1 MVASYLRHAPLCG
14 VDSEHKM
21 PGVDMTNIDALAY
34 MASGAVLGLAGGLSP
49 GPLTALVIR
58 QTLQFGTR
66 EGLKVALVPVC
77 TDGPLVALGA
87 FTIASLQGLDG
98 VLGTIGLLGA
108 LFLFWLAWETSR
120 ASPPEVEVGDTSE
133 ANSAS
138 KALVANFLNPH
149 PYLFWFAVGGPIVAE
164 AWALGIGSVLA
175 FCLGFFFCLCGA
187 KIALAGLTG
196 RYRHV
201 LLGPAYRWIMRGLA
215 LAMLLFALQFAHKG
229 AALLGWMR

>member
-1 MVASYLRHAPLCG
+1 MAG
-14 VDSEHKM
+14 VDGTS
-21 PGVDMTNIDALAY
+21 IDALSY
-34 MASGAVLGLAGGLSP
+34 LGSGAVLGLAGGLSP

-87 FTIASLQGLDG
+87 LTIASLEGLDG

-108 LFLFWLAWETSR
+108 VFLLWLAWETAR
-120 ASPPEVEVGDTSE
+120 ASPPEVVVTDTSE

-149 PYLFWFAVGGPIVAE
+149 PYLFWFAVGGPLVAE
-164 AWALGIGSVLA
+164 AWGVGWMSVGA
-175 FCLGFFFCLCGA
+175 FCVGFFACLCGA
-187 KIALAGLTG
+187 KIAVATLTG
-196 RYRHV
+196 RYREA
-201 LLGPAYRWIMRGLA
+201 LLGPAYRWIMRVLA
-215 LAMLLFALQFAHKG
+215 VAMLLFASQFAIDG
-229 AALLGWMR
+229 ARLLGFII

>member
-1 MVASYLRHAPLCG
+1 MDGTP
-14 VDSEHKM
+14 
-21 PGVDMTNIDALAY
+21 IDALSY
-34 MASGAVLGLAGGLSP
+34 LASGAVLGLAGGLSP

-87 FTIASLQGLDG
+87 LTIASLEGLDG
-98 VLGTIGLLGA
+98 VLGVIGLLGA
-108 LFLFWLAWETSR
+108 VFLLWLAWETAR
-120 ASPPEVEVGDTSE
+120 ASPPEVEVTDTSE

-164 AWALGIGSVLA
+164 GLGRGWRERRGL
-175 FCLGFFFCLCGA
+175 LCG
-187 KIALAGLTG
+187 LL
-196 RYRHV
+196 RV
-201 LLGPAYRWIMRGLA
+201 LVRR
-215 LAMLLFALQFAHKG
+215 
-229 AALLGWMR
+229 